1 MGLVDEALAGSI
13 RATARLATLIEND
26 DVRAAEALDRL
37 YPHSGKAHTV
47 GVTGPPGAGKSS
59 LVNALVAAYR
69 AAGSRVA
76 VIAVDPSSPLSGGAA
91 LGDRIRMLEHHGD
104 PGVFIRSAA
113 SRGRLGG
120 LAPATAGLIHL
131 FDAVGFDVII
141 VETVGVGQEEIDVVH
156 YVESVVLVQ
165 VPGLG
170 DGVQALKAG
179 VLEVA
184 DIYVVNKSDLPGAN
198 LTARELRAMLTLSAE
213 QKSGWAPPV
222 VDVSA
227 KDGRGVRE
235 LADALERHR
244 AWLGAGGR
252 LADRRREIAKREIGL
267 QVRRLLDA
275 RLDADRGGAIEAL
288 ASRVA
293 ERQLTPYRAAAG
305 LLTGSQQE
313 PVAAAT

>member
-1 MGLVDEALAGSI
+1 MGLVDDALAGSV

-26 DVRAAEALDRL
+26 DLRAVEALDRL

-91 LGDRIRMLEHHGD
+91 LGDRIRMLEHHCD

-131 FDAVGFDVII
+131 FDAVGFDVVI

-198 LTARELRAMLTLSAE
+198 QTARELRAMLTLSAE
-213 QKSGWAPPV
+213 QKADWAPPV

-227 KDGRGVRE
+227 KDGRGVRD

-244 AWLGAGGR
+244 AWLGTGSR
-252 LADRRREIAKREIGL
+252 LAERRREIAKREIGL
-267 QVRRLLDA
+267 QVRRLLEA